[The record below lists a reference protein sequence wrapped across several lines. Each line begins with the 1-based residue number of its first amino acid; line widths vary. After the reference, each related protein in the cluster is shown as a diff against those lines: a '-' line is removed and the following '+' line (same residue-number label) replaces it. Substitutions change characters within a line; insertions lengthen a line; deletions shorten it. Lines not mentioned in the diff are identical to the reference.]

1 MTYWC
6 HVLADI
12 IKKKLKEAIKMDYQ
26 ITLKQ
31 QASQP
36 VLSIRKFTSIS
47 QLSQEIGRAY
57 GMIVTYMQ
65 EMGEQPKEAPF
76 TAYYNM
82 DMENLDVE
90 MGFTVSKPIAGRGEI
105 KAGKIPEGKYVEGMY
120 KGPYSGVAAAYE
132 AINAWVNEKGLTPTG
147 IAYEYYF
154 NTPGEVPDSELLTKI
169 MFPVK

>member
-1 MTYWC
+1 MTYRC

-12 IKKKLKEAIKMDYQ
+12 LKKKLKEAILMDYQ

-36 VLSIRKFTSIS
+36 VLSIRKTTS
-47 QLSQEIGRAY
+47 LSKLSEEIGKAY
-57 GMIVTYMQ
+57 GMIAMYMQ

-90 MGFTVSKPIAGRGEI
+90 MGFPVSKPMAGRGEI
-105 KAGKIPEGKYVEGMY
+105 KAAEIPEGKYVEGMY
-120 KGPYSGVAAAYE
+120 KGSFSGISSAYD
-132 AINAWVNEKGLTPTG
+132 AISAWINEKGLTPTG
-147 IAYEYYF
+147 AAYEYYF

-169 MFPVK
+169 VFPVK

>member
-1 MTYWC
+1 
-6 HVLADI
+6 
-12 IKKKLKEAIKMDYQ
+12 MDYQ

-31 QASQP
+31 QAAQP
-36 VLSIRKFTSIS
+36 VLSIRKITSIS
-47 QLSQEIGRAY
+47 KLPEEIGKAY
-57 GMIVTYMQ
+57 GMIAMYMQ

-90 MGFTVSKPIAGRGEI
+90 MGFPVSRPIEGRGDI
-105 KAGKIPEGKYVEGMY
+105 KAGELPEGKYVEGMY
-120 KGPYSGVAAAYE
+120 KGPYSEMSPAYD
-132 AINAWVNEKGLTPTG
+132 AISAWMKEKGLTPTG

-169 MFPVK
+169 VFPVK

>member
-1 MTYWC
+1 
-6 HVLADI
+6 
-12 IKKKLKEAIKMDYQ
+12 MDYQ

-31 QASQP
+31 QAAQP
-36 VLSIRKFTSIS
+36 VLSIRKTTSMS
-47 QLSQEIGRAY
+47 KLSEEIGKAY
-57 GMIVTYMQ
+57 GMIVMYMQ
-65 EMGEQPKEAPF
+65 ERGEQPKEAPF
-76 TAYYNM
+76 TAYYN
-82 DMENLDVE
+82 MENLDVE